1 MTENTLLKKLSRGA
15 SLLMLLTGAG
25 GTDQA
30 RREASAQ
37 Q

>member
-1 MTENTLLKKLSRGA
+1 MTGNTLLKKLIRGA

-25 GTDQA
+25 CTDQA

>member
-1 MTENTLLKKLSRGA
+1 MTENTLLKKLIRGA
-15 SLLMLLTGAG
+15 SLLMLLTGAEY
-25 GTDQA
+25 TDQA